1 MSTAPERGQE
11 EVLVTVTAS
20 KRLGALAIAS
30 MVVVG
35 ACGGGAS
42 PSPSTASAPPASQG
56 GGESVAP
63 PASQA
68 QVEGEVSISGSST
81 VQPISQLVSELFNET
96 QPGVAVAVDGPGTG
110 DGFQLFCAGETDI
123 SDASRPISEEEQQL
137 CTDGGIEYIELKV
150 AIDGVSI
157 LTSAAN
163 DAVTCLSY
171 ADLYALTGPES
182 EGIDTWDGAQALA
195 TELGS
200 TTTLPSA
207 PLEISGPGE
216 ESGTYDFYVEQIVGA
231 FAEDRGQEEQTRKDY
246 NSSPNDTVI
255 IQGIEGTDTS
265 LGWVGYAFAV
275 EAGDLVKLLAVS
287 EPDGECVEPTPETI
301 ASNEYPLSRDLFIYV
316 NTAKAAENPALAA
329 YVDFYLAEGT
339 IASVNEEVGYVDL
352 APEVL
357 AEQRAAWE
365 AR

>member
-1 MSTAPERGQE
+1 
-11 EVLVTVTAS
+11 VTVSAS
-20 KRLGALAIAS
+20 KRMGALAIAS
-30 MVVVG
+30 LFVVG
-35 ACGGGAS
+35 ACGSAPAPGGE
-42 PSPSTASAPPASQG
+42 SAPPA
-56 GGESVAP
+56 E
-63 PASQA
+63 SQA
-68 QVEGEVSISGSST
+68 AVEGEVSVSGSST
-81 VQPISQLVSELFNET
+81 VQPISQLVSELFNVS

-110 DGFQLFCAGETDI
+110 DGFQLFCAGDI
-123 SDASRPISEEEQQL
+123 DIADASRPISEEETQL
-137 CTDGGIEYIELKV
+137 CADGGVEYIELKV
-150 AIDGVSI
+150 AIDGVSV

-163 DAVTCLSY
+163 DGVTCLSY

-182 EGIDTWDGAQALA
+182 EDVDTWDGAQALA

-216 ESGTYDFYVEQIVGA
+216 ESGTYDFYVEQVVGA
-231 FAEDRGQEEQTRKDY
+231 FAEERGQEEQTRKDY
-246 NSSPNDTVI
+246 NSSPNDNVI
-255 IQGIEGTDTS
+255 IQGIEGSDTS

-275 EAGDLVKLLAVS
+275 EAGDLVKLIEVS
-287 EPDGECVEPTPETI
+287 EPDGECVAPTPETI
-301 ASNEYPLSRDLFIYV
+301 ASNDYPLSRDLFIYV
-316 NTAKAAENPALAA
+316 NTAKAAENPAVVA

-365 AR
+365 GR